1 MESAMDMLSLLNSST
16 LITVILEQVKGEEE
30 EENTLEVRETKVK
43 GKR

>member
-1 MESAMDMLSLLNSST
+1 MDMLSLLNSST